1 MNRDEY
7 VKMHEIEDRMWWY
20 RGLHANLL
28 EALRRSGGAGQGPVL
43 DAGCGTG
50 GFLACLRAAFP
61 AIEGVGLDFEPIAV
75 SLAAEKSGAP
85 VCVGSIDALPF
96 ADGSLGAIVSADVL
110 CHRSVAEAVA
120 LADFHR
126 CLRPGGALVLNLP
139 AYEWMMSA
147 HDRAVHTARRYSAG
161 SLGQKLREAGFSQV
175 TTGYWNCLLFP
186 LMALRRKVLAT
197 QGEQSDVMA
206 YAAPL
211 EAMFAAAMR
220 VEGFLLAR
228 GVRLPFGGS
237 VIAVA
242 RKRGLA

>member
-7 VKMHEIEDRMWWY
+7 AKMHEIEDRMWWY
-20 RGLHANLL
+20 RGLHANLIA
-28 EALRRSGGAGQGPVL
+28 ALKRGGAGQGPVL

-50 GFLACLRAAFP
+50 GFLARLHAALP
-61 AIEGVGLDFEPIAV
+61 AIERAGLDFEPIAV

-110 CHRSVAEAVA
+110 CHRSVAEAAA

-147 HDRAVHTARRYSAG
+147 HDRAVHTARRYTAG
-161 SLGQKLREAGFSQV
+161 GLAQKLRDAGFSRV

-197 QGEQSDVMA
+197 RGEQSDVRA

-211 EAMFAAAMR
+211 EAMFAVAMR
-220 VEGFLLAR
+220 VESFLLTR
-228 GVRLPFGGS
+228 RVRLPFGGS

-242 RKRGLA
+242 HK